1 MSEDFLTAD
10 ERREVLRE
18 YGQDFYLDVFIETG
32 TNDGGTP
39 LYLKD
44 DFKELH
50 TIELGSRQYRAAVKT
65 FAPYPWV
72 HCHQGDSAKVLA
84 AVLKKVEEPAL
95 IWLDGHYSGPGTA
108 QGSKNCP
115 AMEEIQAIID
125 DGRPHVVL
133 VDDARCFYGGK
144 HNPVGGTPMY
154 DHYSTWESLENVQK
168 LAEGAGFKF
177 LVKDDII
184 RLTP

>member
-1 MSEDFLTAD
+1 MDEDFLTAN
-10 ERREVLRE
+10 ERREVLRL
-18 YGQDFYLDVFIETG
+18 YGQNYGLDVFIETG

-50 TIELGSRQYRAAVKT
+50 TIELGERQYRAALQT

-72 HCHQGDSAKVLA
+72 TCHLGNSAQVLA
-84 AVLKKVEEPAL
+84 EVLLSVDEPAL

-108 QGSKNCP
+108 QGPQNCP
-115 AMEEIQAIID
+115 AIAEIECIIL
-125 DGRPHVVL
+125 DGREHVVL

-144 HNPVGGTPMY
+144 HNPIGGTPMY
-154 DHYSTWESLENVQK
+154 DHYSTWDSLERVQE
-168 LAEGAGFKF
+168 LAESGGFKF
-177 LVKDDII
+177 EVKDDII